1 MAGPSAGSRQALRL
15 RPSVRLGGVSEQAS
29 PIEGEG
35 WGGESV
41 DRAVDN
47 LAGDVDN
54 RAAGEEKRA
63 VGVEKGT

>member
-1 MAGPSAGSRQALRL
+1 MAGPSAGSGR
-15 RPSVRLGGVSEQAS
+15 AS
-29 PIEGEG
+29 SSNGEG

-41 DRAVDN
+41 DKAVDN

-54 RAAGEEKRA
+54 GAVGGEKRA